1 MMYYGH
7 NMGAGW
13 GLFALAIVLV
23 LLAAGLV
30 VALSRRNAAGSSAPD
45 PVPDAEGVLADR
57 FARGEMDTEDYEQRL
72 RTLRAARR

>member
-30 VALSRRNAAGSSAPD
+30 VALSRRNTAGSSAPD
-45 PVPDAEGVLADR
+45 PVPDAERVLADR